1 MSEVEKVASKSEA
14 VNEAEEKEAKAEEA
28 EAEEK
33 ETTEEKVEQ
42 EKEPETHGEGAKPE
56 EAKPEEAKPEEA
68 KPEEAKPEETKAE
81 EAEDLQDK
89 YMRLMAEYQNFRN
102 RTAKEKSDIYA
113 HANEKFALDVLE
125 VIDNFE
131 RAMSAKPKDDKFAD
145 GIELIL
151 KQLVSVLEKNN
162 VKEIEA
168 LGKPFDPNFH
178 NAVMTEAA
186 GEGKEAET
194 VTQVLQKGY
203 ILNSKVIRP
212 AMVAVAKE

>member
-68 KPEEAKPEETKAE
+68 KPEEA
-81 EAEDLQDK
+81 EDLQDK

-131 RAMSAKPKDDKFAD
+131 RAMSAKPEDDKFAD

>member
-42 EKEPETHGEGAKPE
+42 EKEPETHGGGAKPE
-56 EAKPEEAKPEEA
+56 ET
-68 KPEEAKPEETKAE
+68 KPEEAKPEETKPEEAKAE

-131 RAMSAKPKDDKFAD
+131 RAMSAKPEDDKFAD

>member
-42 EKEPETHGEGAKPE
+42 EKEPETHGGGAKPEETKPEETKAE
-56 EAKPEEAKPEEA
+56 EAKPEEA
-68 KPEEAKPEETKAE
+68 KAE

>member
-56 EAKPEEAKPEEA
+56 ETKPEETKA
-68 KPEEAKPEETKAE
+68 EEAKPEETKAE

>member
-42 EKEPETHGEGAKPE
+42 EKEPETHGESAKPE

-68 KPEEAKPEETKAE
+68 KPEEAKPEET
-81 EAEDLQDK
+81 EDLQDK

-131 RAMSAKPKDDKFAD
+131 RAMSAKPEDDKFAD